1 MEFRKMLMITVYAEQ
16 KNELLFKMNW
26 KKEQNTKVEM
36 LSKMSEMKEWI
47 QFDWTLLEDRIDRL
61 SLHPHSTEHSEW
73 SLQNIDT

>member
-1 MEFRKMLMITVYAEQ
+1 
-16 KNELLFKMNW
+16 MNW